1 MKRYQF
7 VCASTI
13 VALSAAMATACV
25 DVASGVSNTDGVVS
39 AIGPDHDAD
48 VPLATADVWTVPP
61 LDINKFPEMV
71 VWTMEA
77 SSEPATVTVRRFC
90 QPMIQEPFLWLHQP
104 TEDGGVVAMLH
115 GCGKP
120 NEFFGTV
127 TLSFDGAMWVGLS
140 ASGAATLVPPK

>member
-1 MKRYQF
+1 
-7 VCASTI
+7 
-13 VALSAAMATACV
+13 
-25 DVASGVSNTDGVVS
+25 VVS
-39 AIGPDHDAD
+39 AIGPDHSAI

-61 LDINKFPEMV
+61 LDISEFPEMV

-90 QPMIQEPFLWLHQP
+90 QPTIQEPFLWLHQP

-127 TLSFDGAMWVGLS
+127 TLSFDGAKWIGVD
-140 ASGAATLVPPK
+140 ASGAATLVPPL